1 MRFRILKDP
10 MFVNAI
16 YLKPPKRVQALGYVI
31 LLAVMIASLL
41 EMMIREAM
49 AIEKSTI
56 STGPRTLDC
65 PTARVL
71 LDMLDTIK
79 VVYQTYEGHVE
90 RHLPHDIPPDV
101 LRLLKFAGYD
111 ERIYLENPFRIP
123 T

>member
-1 MRFRILKDP
+1 

-16 YLKPPKRVQALGYVI
+16 YLKTPKRVQALGYVI

-41 EMMIREAM
+41 EMRIREAM
-49 AIEKSTI
+49 AKEKATI
-56 STGPRTLDC
+56 STGPRMLDR

-71 LDMLDTIK
+71 LDMLNTIQ
-79 VVYQTYEGHVE
+79 VVYLTYDDHVE

-111 ERIYLENPFRIP
+111 ERIYLENPFRKS